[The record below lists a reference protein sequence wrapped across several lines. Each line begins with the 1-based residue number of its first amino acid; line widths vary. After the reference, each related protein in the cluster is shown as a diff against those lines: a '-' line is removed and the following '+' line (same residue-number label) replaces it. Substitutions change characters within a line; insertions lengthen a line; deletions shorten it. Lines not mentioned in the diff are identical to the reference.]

1 MQISLKGTN
10 IQILES
16 TREYVDRKLVRT
28 AEKFFKPARQLAGGG
43 GNEPVALSIEIE
55 KTTKHHKKGD
65 IFRAEA
71 SLSMGKINLR
81 AESTAETLNNAIDE
95 VEYELMREIKKF
107 KEKRRTTML
116 KGARRVKG
124 K

>member
-16 TREYVDRKLVRT
+16 TREYVDRKLVRA
-28 AEKFFKPARQLAGGG
+28 AEKFFKNEGDSVVLA
-43 GNEPVALSIEIE
+43 IEVE
-55 KTTKHHKKGD
+55 KTTKHHKKGN

-71 SLSMGKINLR
+71 NLKIGKVSLR
-81 AESTAETLNNAIDE
+81 AESTADTLNNAIDE
-95 VEYELMREIKKF
+95 VEYELTREITKF
-107 KEKRRTTML
+107 KDKRRTTML
-116 KGARRVKG
+116 KGARKVKG

>member
-28 AEKFFKPARQLAGGG
+28 AEKFFKGGG
-43 GNEPVALSIEIE
+43 GGDLVSLAIEVE

>member
-1 MQISLKGTN
+1 MQVSLKGTN

-16 TREYVDRKLVRT
+16 TREYVDRKLVHT
-28 AEKFFKPARQLAGGG
+28 AEKFFKPARQFAGGDG
-43 GNEPVALSIEIE
+43 DDLVSLAIEVE

-107 KEKRRTTML
+107 KEKRRALLL
-116 KGARRVKG
+116 KGARKVKG
-124 K
+124 

>member
-28 AEKFFKPARQLAGGG
+28 AEKFFKPARQLAGGDG
-43 GNEPVALSIEIE
+43 GDSVALSIEVE
-55 KTTKHHKKGD
+55 KTTNHHKKGN
-65 IFRAEA
+65 IFRAEVN
-71 SLSMGKINLR
+71 LKTGKVSLR
-81 AESTAETLNNAIDE
+81 AESTAETLTNAIDE
-95 VEYELMREIKKF
+95 VEYELSREIKKF
-107 KEKRRTTML
+107 KEKKRTEML